1 MRHRKYRSKLN
12 RTTEHRKALMRNLA
26 VALIEHERIRTTDAK
41 AKQLRPFVERLVTL
55 GKQGTLAARR
65 LAFSKLGKKQAVH
78 KLFTELGPRFSDR
91 PGGYTRVVKAERR
104 VGDGAPMAFIE
115 FVERAAPVEPTEKK
129 HKDLRQRMRERIRE
143 AQRARRRQR

>member
-55 GKQGTLAARR
+55 GRQGTLAARR
-65 LAFSKLGKKQAVH
+65 LAFSELGKKRAVH
-78 KLFTELGPRFSDR
+78 KLFTVLGPRFRDR

-104 VGDGAPMAFIE
+104 MGDGAQMAYIE
-115 FVERAAPVEPTEKK
+115 FVERTPPEPEEKK
-129 HKDLRQRMRERIRE
+129 PKDMRQRLRERIRE
-143 AQRARRRQR
+143 AQRARRR